1 MKETI
6 TGDVTSSYDQY
17 FCSSSNSWWWYNVG
31 DISPSTDD
39 ILVAPLMMSH
49 WLINWF
55 AEKIRFEEGT
65 QFGHF
70 CRVECALYIHAGRQ
84 VQSLPSRVVGW
95 LSANGIESFSPF
107 GERAF
112 AHFRDKNWV
121 WFSKDSLKTFV
132 ESSLKAGWLSLKA
145 QRKPFKKHV
154 NRDITNFCDKI
165 AYMLGVLF
173 LSDDDH
179 CSALL

>member
-1 MKETI
+1 MKATF
-6 TGDVTSSYDQY
+6 TGTSWDVTSSYDQY

-31 DISPSTDD
+31 DMSPSTDD
-39 ILVAPLMMSH
+39 ILLAPLMMSH

-55 AEKIRFEEGT
+55 AEKIWFEEGA

-107 GERAF
+107 GECAF

-121 WFSKDSLKTFV
+121 WFSKDSLKTDICWKLSKSRMTFA
-132 ESSLKAGWLSLKA
+132 ESSTKAFQKA
-145 QRKPFKKHV
+145 RKSQH
-154 NRDITNFCDKI
+154 
-165 AYMLGVLF
+165 Y
-173 LSDDDH
+173 
-179 CSALL
+179 